1 MNDTKN
7 TTTPAEVKAEQANKR
22 TRRSSEAVK
31 QEQRERYLEQIAY
44 HEAVIRDLKKK
55 VEDIDNE
62 QKRQQLFELLK
73 DRNLD
78 ELCKMVNVNPNE
90 L

>member
-7 TTTPAEVKAEQANKR
+7 ATNTPKEAKAEQAKR

-31 QEQRERYLEQIAY
+31 QEQRERYLEQISY
-44 HEAVIRDLKKK
+44 HEAAIRDLKKK